1 MEGDSMPRRKIG
13 QLDWMDAG
21 LSERRN
27 RRVDALE
34 GLSRLVDWTRL
45 EALLSGIHAA
55 KKGEASYPPL
65 MMFKVLLLQRW
76 YGLSDPAM
84 EAALSDTLSFMAF
97 AGLSLRDETPD
108 HSTIWRFREALGRDG
123 LLDRLFEELGRQLES
138 HAVVVKQGT
147 LIDASI
153 VSSAARRPRVNE
165 GKISPVD
172 CDARFGTTNERGR
185 YEFGYK
191 LHVAVDA
198 GSGLVRGAKVTS
210 ANEQE
215 IATAP
220 LLLGNAAGTVYA
232 DRGYDS
238 NGLRRELAKRGLGD
252 GLMRRRRGRELTE
265 AETERNHHFSLKRRP
280 VEALFGTMKRSYR
293 MARMRPFGLRRA
305 TIDLMLFCIAFNL
318 RRLFV
323 LATP

>member
-1 MEGDSMPRRKIG
+1 MPRRKMG

-21 LSERRN
+21 LAERRN
-27 RRVDALE
+27 RRVEALE
-34 GLSRLVDWTRL
+34 GLSRLVDWTRFD
-45 EALLSGIHAA
+45 ALLSSIHAA
-55 KKGEASYPPL
+55 QKGEASYPPL

-76 YGLSDPAM
+76 HGLSDPGM
-84 EAALSDTLSFMAF
+84 EAALSDSLSFMAF
-97 AGLSLRDETPD
+97 AGLSLRDATPD
-108 HSTIWRFREALGRDG
+108 HTTIWRFRQELGKEG
-123 LLDRLFEELGRQLES
+123 LLERLLAELNSQLES
-138 HAVVVKQGT
+138 QRVVVKQGT

-153 VSSAARRPRVNE
+153 VSSAARRPRIDE

-172 CDARFGTTNERGR
+172 PDARFGTTNERGR
-185 YEFGYK
+185 YAFGYK

-220 LLLGNAAGTVYA
+220 QLLERAAGTVYA

-238 NGLRRELAKRGLGD
+238 DGLRRELARRGLGN
-252 GLMRRRRGRELTE
+252 GVMRRRRGRELSE
-265 AETERNHHFSLKRRP
+265 AEIERNHQLSLKRRP

-293 MARMRPFGLRRA
+293 MGRMRAFGLVRT
-305 TIDLMLFCIAFNL
+305 TIDLVLFCIAFNL
-318 RRLFV
+318 RRWLV